1 MTIRTPLFCGTA
13 LAERI
18 ERVEAHFM
26 AKAVEAARARR
37 GDHVAFARDIAG
49 GTATFA
55 EADSPFNKV
64 AGLGFAG
71 VPTADELAQVE
82 KAFHELG
89 APVQV
94 ELPNLADPA
103 VGELLTE
110 RGYRLA
116 GYENVLGIALDEL
129 PAVEPPAGVEIRPC
143 RDGES
148 DTALDILIEAVLV
161 PDTEGSAA
169 AEEFP
174 REALGNA
181 IRDME
186 AAGTRRYLALIDG
199 VPVGTGSL
207 RIADG
212 IAYFAGT
219 ATSVPYR
226 RRGVQTALIAAR
238 LAEAKAAGCDL
249 ATVTTGPG
257 TKSQQNLQRRGFD
270 LLYTRALLLLTP

>member
-1 MTIRTPLFCGTA
+1 MTIRTPLFCGTD

-18 ERVEAHFM
+18 ERVDAHFIAM
-26 AKAVEAARARR
+26 AIEVASAR
-37 GDHVAFARDIAG
+37 GDQVAFAREIAG
-49 GTATFA
+49 GAATFH
-55 EADSPFNKV
+55 EPGSPLNKV

-71 VPTADELAQVE
+71 VPTTDELAQVE
-82 KAFHELG
+82 KAFHGLD

-94 ELPNLADPA
+94 ELSNLADPA
-103 VGELLTE
+103 VGEFLTE

-116 GYENVLGIALDEL
+116 GYEHVLGLALAEL
-129 PAVEPPAGVEIRPC
+129 AVTAPPTGIEIRRC
-143 RDGES
+143 REDES
-148 DTALDILIEAVLV
+148 DTALDILIDALLA
-161 PDTEGSAA
+161 PDTEGAAA

-186 AAGTRRYLALIDG
+186 AAGAQRYLALIDG
-199 VPVGTGSL
+199 VAVGTSSM

-212 IAYFAGT
+212 VAHFAGT
-219 ATSVPYR
+219 ATSAPYR
-226 RRGVQTALIAAR
+226 RRGVQSALIAAR
-238 LAEAKAAGCDL
+238 LSEAKAAGCDL

-270 LLYTRALLLLTP
+270 LLYTRALLLKTP